1 MGLLRRIADRWD
13 PPETR
18 AHEPSWDALRG
29 YSTAAGQ
36 QVNHHTAEG
45 LSVVLA
51 CVGAIS
57 GALASLPAYVYRRQ
71 GTARLEA
78 ADHPLAGL
86 IRRGPNKWQSWPD
99 FIEWLA
105 ASALLRGNALIEI
118 VTDRG
123 VLAEL
128 RPIPWDNAAVTML
141 PSGRLVYDITNIQS
155 LYDGTGRIRRLLD
168 TEVVHLRDRTD
179 DGLVGRSRLHRAA
192 AVVGASLAVQSFASS
207 LYTNGA
213 FPSGTIEVPGALSDP
228 ALEQLR
234 ARFTEAFTG
243 PKNAAKALVLENG
256 VKWNSISISPEDA
269 ELLASRKFSGE
280 ELARIFNVPPPLIGI
295 LDHSSFTN
303 SETAGRW
310 FAQHTLAPWIRKIE
324 AEFGRAVLNG
334 DAELEIDM
342 TGFLRGDPAQRWQ
355 GYDIALRNTVLTV
368 DEVRE
373 AEGYNPLS
381 AGAGAEATTA

>member
-1 MGLLRRIADRWD
+1 MGLLRRLADHWD

-36 QVNHHTAEG
+36 QVNPHTAEG

-78 ADHPLAGL
+78 PDHPLAGL
-86 IRRGPNKWQSWPD
+86 IRRGPNRWQTWPD
-99 FIEWLA
+99 FIEWMA
-105 ASALLRGNALIEI
+105 ASALLRGNSLIEI

-141 PSGRLVYDITNIQS
+141 PSSRLAYDITNIQS
-155 LYDGTGRIRRLLD
+155 LYGGTGRLRRLLD

-192 AVVGASLAVQSFASS
+192 AVVGAGLAVQNFASS
-207 LYTNGA
+207 LYVNGA

-228 ALEQLR
+228 ALDQLR
-234 ARFTEAFTG
+234 ARFAEAFVG

-269 ELLASRKFSGE
+269 ELLASRKFGGE

-295 LDHSSFTN
+295 LDNSSFTN

-324 AEFGRAVLNG
+324 AEFGRAVLG
-334 DAELEIDM
+334 GGAELEIDM

-355 GYDIALRNTVLTV
+355 SYDIAIRNKVLTV

-373 AEGYNPLS
+373 AEGYNPMP
-381 AGAGAEATTA
+381 AGAGTSAE